1 MQQAEIHYKEL
12 KNGKIQI
19 TKLEGFCLPM
29 DVGNRLVRD
38 LYFNSQ
44 QYPHMARLYRRQLGS
59 PLSTVPCDKI
69 AIQCDHMRSIR
80 ITVGDICD
88 KDTLFEV
95 IKMSKKAGER
105 LAAIRKAVKMKTE
118 NEEDERIVK
127 KGTKRNLCQNLSNN
141 MEVQEHGHKR
151 GDRNDLSKRSLQQGE
166 ASAPDEGG
174 YDRREGEREDT
185 KKEAR
190 SRFSSRS
197 VHSGEEELYLP
208 TLWFSLQP
216 DDRADEARG
225 YCSYQSRWQGSD
237 HQQLQPSQGLVRL
250 QLL

>member
-127 KGTKRNLCQNLSNN
+127 KEQ
-141 MEVQEHGHKR
+141 
-151 GDRNDLSKRSLQQGE
+151 
-166 ASAPDEGG
+166 
-174 YDRREGEREDT
+174 
-185 KKEAR
+185 KEIC
-190 SRFSSRS
+190 
-197 VHSGEEELYLP
+197 VKI
-208 TLWFSLQP
+208 
-216 DDRADEARG
+216 
-225 YCSYQSRWQGSD
+225 
-237 HQQLQPSQGLVRL
+237 
-250 QLL
+250 